1 MKTSHYITTIGVALV
16 SGSLAVMGA
25 NAASSQTSAKTHA
38 DAAMKAAATPSR
50 GAEAWFGATAENIKA
65 AAGSAR
71 HGQSEVRIVKV
82 FRDSPAYTAGL
93 RKGDILWNF
102 DSQRLQNTAQ
112 LEGELH
118 EERPGAVVP
127 LQIYRHGE
135 RENLKV
141 TLGLRHAGAATSPHA

>member
-25 NAASSQTSAKTHA
+25 NAASSQTSGKTHA
-38 DAAMKAAATPSR
+38 AAAMKAAATPR
-50 GAEAWFGATAENIKA
+50 GAEVWFGATAENIKA
-65 AAGSAR
+65 AAGSTR

-82 FRDSPAYTAGL
+82 FRDSPAYAAGL

-141 TLGLRHAGAATSPHA
+141 TLGFRHAGAATPPHA

>member
-1 MKTSHYITTIGVALV
+1 MKTSHYITTISVALV
-16 SGSLAVMGA
+16 SGSLAVLGA

-38 DAAMKAAATPSR
+38 AAAMKAAAAPSQ
-50 GAEAWFGATAENIKA
+50 GSGVWFGAIAENIKA
-65 AAGSAR
+65 AAGSTR
-71 HGQSEVRIVKV
+71 HGQSEVRIVRV
-82 FRDSPAYTAGL
+82 FKDSPAYAAGL

-118 EERPGAVVP
+118 GERPGAVVP

-141 TLGLRHAGAATSPHA
+141 TLGARHGGAEMPPHA